1 VSSVNGMTCL
11 VIGGT
16 GFIGRHL
23 CRTLT
28 QSGAAVRSLSRR
40 GKPGNACLQVEYRQG
55 SLSDEL
61 ALREAVRG
69 CSIVWHLAS
78 STLPGSSLA
87 EGITA
92 LHEEVAATLRLCE
105 IAVEEGVGR
114 LIFASSGG
122 TVYGI
127 TSAAQISENH
137 PTNPISAYGVQ
148 KLAIE
153 KYLHLFEN
161 LHGFKSYVLRLGN
174 PFGED
179 QDWHKPF
186 GAIANF
192 ANRASRD
199 LPIYV
204 WGDGSVVRDYFHV
217 DDLGDAF
224 LRISTYEGRERI
236 FNLGSGI
243 GTSVKQLLSIVEELL
258 PRPVKI
264 SYDESRR
271 IDVPY
276 NVLDISRAKNELGWT
291 PRIELKEGIRRV
303 LRSALGEATTVEPA
317 AYPVQDQ
324 SQ

>member
-1 VSSVNGMTCL
+1 MSSVDGMTCL

-23 CRTLT
+23 CKTLL

-40 GKPGNACLQVEYRQG
+40 GRPENAHLQVDYRRG
-55 SLSDEL
+55 CLSDEKV
-61 ALREAVRG
+61 LREAVRG

-105 IAVEEGVGR
+105 IAVEEGVER

-122 TVYGI
+122 TVYGV

-153 KYLHLFEN
+153 KYLYLFEN
-161 LHGFKSYVLRLGN
+161 LNGFKSYVLRLGN

-192 ANRASRD
+192 ANRATRD
-199 LPIYV
+199 LPIV
-204 WGDGSVVRDYFHV
+204 IWGDGSVVRDYFHV

-224 LRISTYEGRERI
+224 LRIARYDGPERI
-236 FNLGSGI
+236 FNIGSGA
-243 GTSVKQLLSIVEELL
+243 GTSVKELLSIIQELF
-258 PRPVKI
+258 PRRVDI

-276 NVLDISRAKNELGWT
+276 NVLDIAKAKSELGWT
-291 PRIELKEGIRRV
+291 PRIPLKEGIRRV
-303 LRSALGEATTVEPA
+303 LRSALGETMVLEL
-317 AYPVQDQ
+317 
-324 SQ
+324 